1 MSHEVGVDPVDDASA
16 TSATWNDMALK
27 GSEVRLRRR
36 FEPPLGPSQ
45 RRAEQM
51 EPFPSKPLHVS

>member
-1 MSHEVGVDPVDDASA
+1 MTPVLRPPLG
-16 TSATWNDMALK
+16 TILLLK

-36 FEPPLGPSQ
+36 FEPPPGPSQ

-51 EPFPSKPLHVS
+51 EPFPFKPLHVS